1 MKEIKEYNLKIGE
14 TAEIKK
20 GLISKYS
27 VVYAGKLND
36 SLFSLVVIWTSG
48 YNSMAYNLYL
58 PTTQTKIR
66 INKWVLD
73 IQSVSSENLLF
84 RFAK

>member
-20 GLISKYS
+20 GILSKYS
-27 VVYAGKLND
+27 VVYAGKLNS
-36 SLFSLVVIWTSG
+36 SLFSLVVTWTSG

-58 PTTQTKIR
+58 PTTQTKLKISR
-66 INKWVLD
+66 WVLD
-73 IQSVSSENLLF
+73 IQSVSSENLIF